1 VKRNFPATISF
12 LAMSVVLLMVSVAG
26 LNGQGPG
33 SRGAVPANNPPPTSP
48 VTGDAANGK
57 GLFFAYSC
65 YACHGYNGET
75 GARRFVGSW
84 GHLATEQEFIAF
96 LRARANVAPIPK
108 STSMPNFA
116 ESTMSDKQAKDIY
129 AYIRTFKSTA
139 PELKDIPTLNAIIE
153 AASKPVEK

>member
-1 VKRNFPATISF
+1 
-12 LAMSVVLLMVSVAG
+12 
-26 LNGQGPG
+26 
-33 SRGAVPANNPPPTSP
+33 
-48 VTGDAANGK
+48 
-57 GLFFAYSC
+57 LFFAYSC

-75 GARRFVGSW
+75 GARRFVGTW
-84 GHLATEQEFIAF
+84 GHLATEQEFILF